1 MSTNPSHIRETIQR
15 DDIAAALEQLTA
27 LVTQSQLGA
36 RYRNEVTLH
45 AAGFRRLQTEA
56 RQGLLTPQ
64 EQRIERT
71 RLTAALLDLLDALE
85 QDLARQGTPP
95 PAGSS
100 QPAATAST
108 VSEAG
113 SKPTT
118 PAHQPPSDRQ
128 PLRVFLC
135 HSSGDKP
142 AVRTLYQQ
150 LRAAGIQPW
159 FDEEDLL
166 PGQEWRT
173 EIPRVVR
180 ATDVVLV
187 CLSRS
192 SVDRAGYA
200 QKEIKLALDV
210 ADEQPEGSIFLI
222 PVKLEE
228 CPMPDRLSHLHWVN
242 LFAERGYEQLL
253 RALRYQAER
262 LDRVIIPH
270 T

>member
-1 MSTNPSHIRETIQR
+1 MSITPSHIRDAIQR

-27 LVTQSQLGA
+27 LVTQSQAGA

-45 AAGFRRLQTEA
+45 AAGFRRLQTDA

-64 EQRIERT
+64 EQRIERN
-71 RLTAALLDLLDALE
+71 RITAALLDLLDALE

-95 PAGSS
+95 PVAGP
-100 QPAATAST
+100 QATAASN

-113 SKPTT
+113 SMPTAPT
-118 PAHQPPSDRQ
+118 HQLSSDRQ

-142 AVRTLYQQ
+142 AVRMLYQQ

-166 PGQEWRT
+166 PGQVWRT

-187 CLSRS
+187 CLSHS

-262 LDRVIIPH
+262 LDRGIIPH
-270 T
+270 N

>member
-1 MSTNPSHIRETIQR
+1 
-15 DDIAAALEQLTA
+15 
-27 LVTQSQLGA
+27 
-36 RYRNEVTLH
+36 
-45 AAGFRRLQTEA
+45 
-56 RQGLLTPQ
+56 
-64 EQRIERT
+64 
-71 RLTAALLDLLDALE
+71 
-85 QDLARQGTPP
+85 
-95 PAGSS
+95 
-100 QPAATAST
+100 
-108 VSEAG
+108 
-113 SKPTT
+113 
-118 PAHQPPSDRQ
+118 
-128 PLRVFLC
+128 
-135 HSSGDKP
+135 
-142 AVRTLYQQ
+142 
-150 LRAAGIQPW
+150 
-159 FDEEDLL
+159 
-166 PGQEWRT
+166 
-173 EIPRVVR
+173 VVR

-253 RALRYQAER
+253 RALHYQAER